1 MAAGTFHSGKNGTVK
16 RDVTGAPTVVPHCVG
31 WTLTCEQTE
40 TRMATNSTGGYK
52 EGALGVTD
60 ATGTI
65 RIAIHDGEV
74 APFTAGTEYDLEL
87 HIDGTG
93 SNYYKFDALT
103 NGPRNMTV
111 NLEDRSEVMI
121 AEYTFGS
128 QGVVTANGDVPPVP
142 T

>member
-16 RDVTGAPTVVPHCVG
+16 RDVTGSPTVVPHCV
-31 WTLTCEQTE
+31 
-40 TRMATNSTGGYK
+40 GYK

-111 NLEDRSEVMI
+111 NLEDQSEVMI